1 MFRVVAVLILLGAA
15 GRGSSEPIWIQ
26 SEYDFSTAI
35 ASESLKSSG
44 FNVSE
49 DTPEAANVI
58 SDYSKENRIEF
69 FSHGSTV
76 GDALEKFESLL
87 QQALSGG
94 GA

>member
-1 MFRVVAVLILLGAA
+1 MAAVLILLGAA

-26 SEYDFSTAI
+26 SEYNFATAI

-44 FNVSE
+44 FTVSD
-49 DTPEAANVI
+49 DTPAVANVI
-58 SDYSKENRIEF
+58 NDYSKENRIEF

-87 QQALSGG
+87 QQALSGAG
-94 GA
+94 S